1 MFTTTLR
8 LAYLY
13 NKNNYKIVSTLNLSK
28 METTVTT
35 KALHGGEWIISES
48 QPEQTFIRED
58 FNEEQKMVLE
68 MCHQFLNTE
77 VLPIV
82 DRIDK
87 LEPGLMP
94 SLVQKAGEQGLLST
108 SFPEEYGGL
117 AKDFITSTL
126 VNEGLG
132 GGFSFSV
139 AIAAHTGIGTLPI
152 LYFGTP
158 EQKQKYIPKLG
169 SGEWK
174 GAYGLTE
181 PNSGSDA
188 LSAKT
193 TAKLSEDGKYYILN
207 GQKCWITNGGF
218 ADVYTVF
225 AKIDGEKFTGFIV
238 ERGMEGF
245 TQGPEEHKMG
255 IKGSSTVQLYFQ
267 DCKVPVENLL
277 GEIGKGHLIA
287 FNILNIGRLKLC
299 AAALGGAR
307 RSADTAAAYAKTR
320 EQFKIPIAK
329 FGAIRHKI
337 AEMAIRIWVADA
349 ALYRTAFWVQDKEDE
364 LLASGKT
371 FAEALLGAAE
381 EYAIECSMLKVFGS
395 EVLDFVVDEGV
406 QIHGG
411 NGFSD
416 EYLISKAYRDSRIN
430 RIYEGTNEINR
441 LLTVDM
447 VLKRAMKGKLDLMGP
462 AMTVQKELMSIPDF
476 GAGEEGDF
484 AKELKYIAQF
494 KKAILMVAGAAVQKL
509 MMQLEKEQEVLM
521 NIADMAIETFHA
533 ESALLRTMKLAGER
547 GLEAVSIERDVMQT
561 YLYDAADRINKAG
574 KDALNSFASGDE
586 LNMMHIG
593 LKRFTKVAPF
603 NSKDARRRICDKV
616 LADPN
621 YFF

>member
-1 MFTTTLR
+1 
-8 LAYLY
+8 
-13 NKNNYKIVSTLNLSK
+13 
-28 METTVTT
+28 METSVTT

-48 QPEQTFIRED
+48 HPEQTFIRED

-77 VLPIV
+77 VLPII

-108 SFPEEYGGL
+108 SLPEEFGGL

>member
-1 MFTTTLR
+1 MSATTQNTTL
-8 LAYLY
+8 
-13 NKNNYKIVSTLNLSK
+13 K
-28 METTVTT
+28 
-35 KALHGGEWIISES
+35 GGEWIIKQSNPFE
-48 QPEQTFIRED
+48 TFIPED
-58 FNEEQKMVLE
+58 FNEEQSMVMD
-68 MCHQFLNTE
+68 MCQQFLDTE
-77 VLPIV
+77 ILPIV
-82 DRIDK
+82 ERIDK

-94 SLVQKAGEQGLLST
+94 SLMEKAGEQGLLST

-117 AKDFITSTL
+117 GKDFITSTI

-132 GGFSFSV
+132 GGHSFSV

-152 LYFGTP
+152 LYFGTE
-158 EQKQKYIPKLG
+158 EQKQKYIPKLA

-193 TAKLSEDGKYYILN
+193 TATLNAEGTHYILN

-225 AKIDGEKFTGFIV
+225 AKIDGDKFTGFIV
-238 ERGMEGF
+238 ERGFEGF

-267 DCKVPVENLL
+267 DCKVPVENVL
-277 GEIGKGHLIA
+277 GEIGKGHVIA
-287 FNILNIGRLKLC
+287 FNILNIGRLKLD
-299 AAALGGAR
+299 AATLGGAKR
-307 RSADTAAAYAKTR
+307 AATTSVQYANTR
-320 EQFKIPIAK
+320 EQFKLPISK
-329 FGAIRHKI
+329 FGAIKHKL
-337 AEMAIRIWVADA
+337 AEMCIRLWVCES
-349 ALYRTAFWVQDKEDE
+349 ALYRTSKWIDEKEHE
-364 LLASGKT
+364 LLDAGVP
-371 FAEALLGAAE
+371 FNQAVLGAAE
-381 EYAIECSMLKVFGS
+381 EFAIECAMLKVFGS

-416 EYLISKAYRDSRIN
+416 EYMISKAYRDSRIN

-462 AMTVQKELMSIPDF
+462 AMNVQKELMSIPDF
-476 GAGEEGDF
+476 NSEDEGVF
-484 AKELKYIAQF
+484 AKEIKYINNF

-509 MMQLEKEQEVLM
+509 MMQLDKEQEVLM

-533 ESALLRTMKLAGER
+533 ESALLRLLKLVEKN
-547 GLEAVSIERDVMQT
+547 GLDASSVQADIVKT
-561 YLYDAADRINKAG
+561 YIYDAADRINKAG
-574 KDALNSFASGDE
+574 KDALNSFADGDE
-586 LNMMHIG
+586 LRMMHIG
-593 LKRFTKVAPF
+593 LKRFTKTEPF
-603 NSKDARRRICDKV
+603 NSKDARRRIASKMITDNKY
-616 LADPN
+616 A
-621 YFF
+621 F